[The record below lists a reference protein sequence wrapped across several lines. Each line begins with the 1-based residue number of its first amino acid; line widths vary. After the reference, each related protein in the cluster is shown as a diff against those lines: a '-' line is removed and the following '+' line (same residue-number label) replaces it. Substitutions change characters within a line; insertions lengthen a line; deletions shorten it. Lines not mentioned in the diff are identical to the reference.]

1 MIDDGVRNEAGGRTR
16 ESVLDGAAE
25 PFRYHFQKRNRFNS
39 PTRLD
44 ECN

>member
-25 PFRYHFQKRNRFNS
+25 PFRYHFQMS
-39 PTRLD
+39 
-44 ECN
+44 